1 MREDALEVVQAP
13 RVYKLKRYAIRG
25 LSARMGAAIATM
37 KNISLKAFLIS
48 EINRKPMDE
57 PMQMANLAQDLMS
70 RMEMP

>member
-1 MREDALEVVQAP
+1 MLEDVLEIVQSP

-57 PMQMANLAQDLMS
+57 PMEMANLAQDLMQL
-70 RMEMP
+70 REMP